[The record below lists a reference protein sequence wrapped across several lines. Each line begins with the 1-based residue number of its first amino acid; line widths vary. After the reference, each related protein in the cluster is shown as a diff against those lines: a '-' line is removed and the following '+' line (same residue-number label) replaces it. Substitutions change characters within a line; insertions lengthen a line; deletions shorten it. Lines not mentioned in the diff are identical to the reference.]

1 MSRFNAPVVQSGGGL
16 NVYTA
21 LAGLAALVLLVGC
34 LLMAFHNIDYS
45 AAGTSD
51 DGGIFKMLE
60 TR

>member
-21 LAGLAALVLLVGC
+21 LAGLAVLVLLFGC
-34 LLMAFHNIDYS
+34 ILMVMHNIEYS
-45 AAGTSD
+45 STGTSG
-51 DGGIFKMLE
+51 DGGMFKILE

>member
-1 MSRFNAPVVQSGGGL
+1 MSRFNAPVVQSGGGP

-34 LLMAFHNIDYS
+34 IMMVFHNIEYS
-45 AAGTSD
+45 STGTSD
-51 DGGIFKMLE
+51 DGGMFKILE